1 LITQWDLLSPDE
13 WTERIRD
20 QNDGSKPRE
29 PYQRCSQ
36 AIFEAWLK
44 PRIQAELLIDSH
56 FGLKFESLEE
66 TEEGVVSQ
74 LVDAATGEKYVVKS
88 KYVVGCDRAGS
99 RVRKAIGGELV
110 GGPVYVEYAR
120 RGRL

>member
-20 QNDGSKPRE
+20 QNEGSKPRE

-36 AIFEAWLK
+36 AVFEPWLK
-44 PRIQAELLIDSH
+44 PHIQAESLIDSYS
-56 FGLKFESLEE
+56 GLKFESLEE

-74 LVDAATGEKYVVKS
+74 LVDTVTGEKYVVKS
-88 KYVVGCDRAGS
+88 KYGVGCDRAGS
-99 RVRKAIGGELV
+99 RVQ
-110 GGPVYVEYAR
+110 
-120 RGRL
+120 